1 MLKKGT
7 LIVLALLTI
16 FLSSNCQIV
25 QKSDSIIKYEK
36 ARYLKQ
42 DLNKFLLIKTLYPAS
57 ELTSMINGDV
67 VFSFIITKNGKLES
81 LALKKYDNASFLN
94 SSKKA
99 IELLDGE
106 WSPAKL
112 NDSPSDMKYLIAF
125 RFRTHSERKPYD
137 YKGQGRNLFE
147 KQKYERALK
156 ALNSGIEDNKYD
168 YELYELRSKVK
179 EMLGDIEGAKND
191 QITSLRLK
199 VEIMSIID
207 VTEPTVRRNAPLG
220 VTRTTVTRFQ
230 QAIIL
235 NSD

>member
-1 MLKKGT
+1 MLKKRT
-7 LIVLALLTI
+7 LVVLALLTI
-16 FLSSNCQIV
+16 FLYSNSQIV

-36 ARYLKQ
+36 AKYLKQ
-42 DLNKFLLIKTLYPAS
+42 DLNKFLILKTLYPSS
-57 ELTSMINGDV
+57 ELTSMITGDV
-67 VFSFIITKNGKLES
+67 VFSFIINKNGKLES
-81 LALKKYDNASFLN
+81 LALKDYDNASFLN
-94 SSKKA
+94 SSKNA

-112 NDSPSDMKYLIAF
+112 NDSPVDMKYLIAF
-125 RFRTHSERKPYD
+125 RFRTYLERKPYD

-191 QITSLRLK
+191 QLNSLRLK

-207 VTEPTVRRNAPLG
+207 VTEPIVRRIDKLG
-220 VTRTTVTRFQ
+220 VTKTTTTRIQ
-230 QAIIL
+230 
-235 NSD
+235 

>member
-1 MLKKGT
+1 MLKKRT
-7 LIVLALLTI
+7 LVVLALLSI
-16 FLSSNCQIV
+16 FMYSNSQIV
-25 QKSDSIIKYEK
+25 QKSDSIVKYEK

-42 DLNKFLLIKTLYPAS
+42 DLNKFLILKTLYPTS
-57 ELTSMINGDV
+57 ELTSMITGDV
-67 VFSFIITKNGKLES
+67 VFSFIINKNGKLEN
-81 LALKKYDNASFLN
+81 LALKDFDNAFFLN
-94 SSKKA
+94 SSKNA

-112 NDSPSDMKYLIAF
+112 NDSPVDMKYLIAF
-125 RFRTHSERKPYD
+125 RFRTSLEHKPYD
-137 YKGQGRNLFE
+137 YKGQCRKLID

-191 QITSLRLK
+191 RLNSNRLK

-207 VTEPTVRRNAPLG
+207 VTEPIVRRIGPLG
-220 VTRTTVTRFQ
+220 VTKTTTRIQ
-230 QAIIL
+230 
-235 NSD
+235 